1 MKKLIIALTAVAA
14 FSAPA
19 LAADMAAKAP
29 MRAAPVAYAPSWTG
43 CYVGGGGGY
52 GLYDIE
58 SRNINTATG
67 LPNGAL
73 IDQGGRGYIGTLQ
86 AGCDYQF
93 PVGSNQFV
101 VGAFGDYNFSD
112 IKGNFT
118 GNGGRIGLD
127 SGREK
132 IDWYW
137 AIGARVGWLVNP
149 QTLTYFSG
157 GYTEAHRTG
166 VANYIIG
173 LNGLPAGV
181 GLQGGTNKGW
191 FLGSGI
197 EHTVG
202 WFPGLTWKTEYRF
215 SEFDRRNNAEYLVA
229 TGALTGNSSQDKL
242 YTHAVTSTLSY
253 RFNWGGAPISAKY

>member
-52 GLYDIE
+52 GMYDIE
-58 SRNINTATG
+58 SQVVATATG
-67 LPNGAL
+67 LPINRKF
-73 IDQGGRGYIGTLQ
+73 DQGGRGYIGTLQ

-93 PVGSNQFV
+93 PIGSHQFV

-112 IKGNFT
+112 IRGDFT
-118 GNGGRIGLD
+118 GNGARVGLD
-127 SGREK
+127 SGQEK

-137 AIGARVGWLVNP
+137 AIGGRVGWLVNP

-166 VANYIIG
+166 VGNY
-173 LNGLPAGV
+173 LTVTGLPTGV

-215 SEFDRRNNAEYLVA
+215 SEFDRRNNAEYNVA
-229 TGALTGNSSQDKL
+229 TGVLTGAASQDKL

-253 RFNWGGAPISAKY
+253 RFNWGGAPIAAKY